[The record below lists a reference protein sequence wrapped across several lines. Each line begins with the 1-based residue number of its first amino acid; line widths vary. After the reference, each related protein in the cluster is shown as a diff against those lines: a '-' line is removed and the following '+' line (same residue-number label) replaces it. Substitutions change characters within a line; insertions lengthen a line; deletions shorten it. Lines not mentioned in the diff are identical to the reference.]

1 MARDMLSLVAYSLPD
16 EWRSLKDCT
25 KNVQDGAYKIGIPI
39 AAKSPHPIKKISCCH
54 IPATFITYHDKIL
67 TRI

>member
-1 MARDMLSLVAYSLPD
+1 MLSLVAYLPPD

-25 KNVQDGAYKIGIPI
+25 KNRQDGAYKIGIPI
-39 AAKSPHPIKKISCCH
+39 AAKTPYPLKKISCCL
-54 IPATFITYHDKIL
+54 ILALFITYHDKIL